1 MSWWRRLL
9 GQNTATSPKPNR
21 IDYMAEAIALERQDD
36 YDGAITSYRL
46 ALRDRP
52 NDPRILQ
59 NMAIAYSKLGRLDDA
74 VRSYNKALTFDPGL
88 SGAHYGLAFLLLKRG
103 DNDGARQHL
112 TAFLQ
117 HPPAGDESERWIA
130 HARQTLARLT
140 SETDAG
146 ATTSER
152 D

>member
-9 GQNTATSPKPNR
+9 GQGPEVKPKPQR
-21 IDYMAEAIALERQDD
+21 LDYLAEAMALEKVGDF
-36 YDGAITSYRL
+36 DGAITSYRL

-74 VRSYNKALTFDPGL
+74 IRSYQRALTFDPQQA
-88 SGAHYGLAFLLLKRG
+88 GANYGLAFLLLKRG
-103 DNDGARQHL
+103 DEDGARQHL

-117 HPPAGDESERWIA
+117 QPPAGEESQRWIA
-130 HARQTLARLT
+130 HARQTLAGLT
-140 SETDAG
+140 TSHDAG
-146 ATTSER
+146 APQPER
-152 D
+152 E

>member
-9 GQNTATSPKPNR
+9 GQNTTTSSKPSR
-21 IDYMAEAIALERQDD
+21 VDYMAEALALEKQDD
-36 YDGAITSYRL
+36 FDGAVTSYRL

-59 NMAIAYSKLGRLDDA
+59 NMAIAYSRLGRLDDA
-74 VRSYNKALTFDPGL
+74 VRSYNRALTFDPGL

-103 DNDGARQHL
+103 DDDGAKQHL

-130 HARQTLARLT
+130 HARQTLASLT
-140 SETDAG
+140 SQPDAG
-146 ATTSER
+146 AAHSER

>member
-1 MSWWRRLL
+1 MSWWRRLF
-9 GQNTATSPKPNR
+9 GQNTATTPKPTR
-21 IDYMAEAIALERQDD
+21 IDYMAEAMALERQED

-46 ALRDRP
+46 ALRDKP

-74 VRSYNKALTFDPGL
+74 IRSYNKALTFDPGL

-103 DNDGARQHL
+103 DDEGARQHL

-140 SETDAG
+140 SQTDAG

>member
-9 GQNTATSPKPNR
+9 SQNTTTSPKPGR
-21 IDYMAEAIALERQDD
+21 VDYMAEAIALERQEDF
-36 YDGAITSYRL
+36 DGAITSYRL

-59 NMAIAYSKLGRLDDA
+59 NMAIAYSRLGRLDDA
-74 VRSYNKALTFDPGL
+74 IRSYNRALTFEPEL

-103 DNDGARQHL
+103 DDEGAKQHL

-117 HPPAGDESERWIA
+117 HPPAGDEAERWIA
-130 HARQTLARLT
+130 HARQTLASLT
-140 SETDAG
+140 SQHDAG
-146 ATTSER
+146 ATHSER